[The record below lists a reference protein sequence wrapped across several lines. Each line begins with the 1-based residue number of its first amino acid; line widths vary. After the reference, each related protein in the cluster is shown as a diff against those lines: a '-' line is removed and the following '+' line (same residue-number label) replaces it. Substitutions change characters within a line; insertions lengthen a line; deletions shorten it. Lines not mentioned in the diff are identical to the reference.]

1 MRLTF
6 KLMSAILL
14 VMAVLLT
21 IHGYLVVQR
30 EVDLFEEDMERRA
43 YLLGSVLASSAKDI
57 WRIGGQ
63 TRVFEIIN
71 DANRAEDVLRVRWVW
86 FGDDVDS
93 SFTPHAQ
100 VADTEGLKAGKEVL
114 IHDQQYQNDDYLFA
128 YFPVLVEN
136 AHVAAVELSQPLA
149 PMYDYIVT
157 TIVRQVVL
165 FLAIMI
171 VGGVLLWQLGV
182 AMVGW
187 PVRSMVDQARR
198 VGDGDLDAR
207 TSLGR
212 HRDELSELSEGL
224 NQMVDHL
231 RESRQRLQEE
241 TARRIETIQQLQHA
255 ERLATV
261 GKLASGLAHELGTP
275 LNVVSGR
282 AKMIAT
288 EELEHSEV
296 VNSATVI
303 KDQSDRMTRIIRQ
316 LLDFARSRHPEKRQG
331 DLAEVVNKV
340 LTVLRPI
347 AEEREIDLNLRI
359 PEEPVVLEV
368 DHGQIQQVVTNLIM
382 NAFQAMPEGGKVEIA
397 VERECARPPADQGDS
412 EELCACIRVSDQ
424 GAGISA
430 ENLSRIFEPF
440 FSTKSVGEGTGLG
453 LSIAHGIIKEHGG
466 WLGVQS
472 ELDKG
477 STFTIYLP
485 FGEKQ

>member
-224 NQMVDHL
+224 NQ
-231 RESRQRLQEE
+231 
-241 TARRIETIQQLQHA
+241 
-255 ERLATV
+255 
-261 GKLASGLAHELGTP
+261 
-275 LNVVSGR
+275 
-282 AKMIAT
+282 
-288 EELEHSEV
+288 
-296 VNSATVI
+296 
-303 KDQSDRMTRIIRQ
+303 
-316 LLDFARSRHPEKRQG
+316 
-331 DLAEVVNKV
+331 
-340 LTVLRPI
+340 
-347 AEEREIDLNLRI
+347 
-359 PEEPVVLEV
+359 
-368 DHGQIQQVVTNLIM
+368 
-382 NAFQAMPEGGKVEIA
+382 
-397 VERECARPPADQGDS
+397 
-412 EELCACIRVSDQ
+412 
-424 GAGISA
+424 
-430 ENLSRIFEPF
+430 
-440 FSTKSVGEGTGLG
+440 
-453 LSIAHGIIKEHGG
+453 
-466 WLGVQS
+466 
-472 ELDKG
+472 
-477 STFTIYLP
+477 
-485 FGEKQ
+485 